1 VPGRGAHRVPLYRQL
16 TMARSR
22 RPRAERRAR
31 QRATDKTAAIAEKL
45 FRLSPGGAPE
55 RPRDVMSAA
64 LVEAQAK
71 SDPCP
76 RCGGSLVLVEH
87 AAVVVGGSRL
97 REAKLRCSACGSAR
111 SLWFRIV
118 PSSS

>member
-1 VPGRGAHRVPLYRQL
+1 MPGRGAHRVPLYRQL

-31 QRATDKTAAIAEKL
+31 QRATDKTAALAEKL